1 MQIHVRDNP
10 RAGRR
15 PHVAATTAG
24 SSRGDAGTIPYR
36 TVPEHTIPEP
46 GMLECGNAL
55 KTVYPQLSTDCRRR
69 QFDTE
74 LRTILEAP

>member
-24 SSRGDAGTIPYR
+24 GDAGTIPYR
-36 TVPEHTIPEP
+36 TVPEHTIPVCHVSPEP
-46 GMLECGNAL
+46 GMRECLENGVSPIEYRLPA
-55 KTVYPQLSTDCRRR
+55 
-69 QFDTE
+69 
-74 LRTILEAP
+74 